1 MEFLGLISAMQCEG
15 NTIWVDK
22 TERYVLNRGARW
34 NFDPCWASR
43 ESVLRATDRPL
54 LPSMAANRWLNP
66 SVFSLACKLS
76 PLSPGGLTWMCRK
89 MSKLNFVGSL
99 SALRSSVAMWEG
111 RGDPTSPYNLRLP
124 TIYTGDDSLLT
135 RNVSEN
141 IEKLIDSPRSQPRSV
156 KIGEGSACSLSPGSP
171 YTPSPQS
178 PARWE
183 PATEIL
189 GVFNFK
195 KNFLIFI
202 RGRYWPIKVAT
213 LSPFPTLHFWSEGK

>member
-1 MEFLGLISAMQCEG
+1 MKLRSLLSLEGIGLESNRSSALTEYGCEQVIG
-15 NTIWVDK
+15 
-22 TERYVLNRGARW
+22 
-34 NFDPCWASR
+34 
-43 ESVLRATDRPL
+43 
-54 LPSMAANRWLNP
+54 
-66 SVFSLACKLS
+66 SLACKLS

-178 PARWE
+178 PAR
-183 PATEIL
+183 
-189 GVFNFK
+189 
-195 KNFLIFI
+195 
-202 RGRYWPIKVAT
+202 
-213 LSPFPTLHFWSEGK
+213 